1 MHPSETTEI
10 AATGTA
16 RAGSGKL
23 LGGLLTAGAD
33 AATAVLYDNTSAGGK
48 ILRTVKAPANT
59 SAALAIPAGGI
70 HFSAGL
76 HAVLTGTGPKLY
88 IEHT

>member
-10 AATGTA
+10 ASTGTA
-16 RAGSGKL
+16 RTGSGKL

-33 AATAVLYDNTSAGGK
+33 AASAVLYDNTSAAGK

-59 SAALAIPAGGI
+59 SADLAIPAGGI
-70 HFSAGL
+70 HFGAGL
-76 HAVLTGTGPKLY
+76 HIVLAGTGPKLY
-88 IEHT
+88 LEFT